1 MLNNKINR
9 DAVAIAHYRSEYLRV
24 EKNLAGNTL
33 TSLQDLRLAALQ
45 EFSSLGF
52 PSKKQEDWKYTSLT
66 SLRETPFSFA
76 PTLTKLNASTQTMLQ
91 QLATSYRLV
100 FVNGIF
106 SKNLSTLAILPHHGK
121 MTHVADMLEHYP
133 EQLFTRWQPKETIEK
148 NSFVHLNTAFM
159 HDGAYIY
166 LPANT
171 QLQSPIELLF
181 IQTGGQEQFI
191 PLRNIIIAEENSH
204 AIIIEKY
211 IHVQENSAPSFTSTV
226 TECSLAPHSHIEHYK
241 YIRESKRALHI
252 GNLCATQQKK
262 SQFATYSLA
271 LSAAL
276 IRSDVHIKLLQ
287 ADARCQLKG
296 LYCADAQQQIDHHTI
311 VDHAS
316 PSTSSEA
323 FYKGVSDAKARA
335 VFNGK
340 VIVRSQAI
348 KSKAQQLN
356 KNLLLSSHAEI
367 DSKPQLEIFTDDIQC
382 THGTSIAQ
390 LDKEALFYL
399 RTRGLSAVQAGKLL
413 INAFIQDILQQ
424 MPLFND
430 DISLVP
436 FLENKMGECGCIRL
450 I

>member
-1 MLNNKINR
+1 MLNNKINK
-9 DAVAIAHYRSEYLRV
+9 DVAAIVHYRSEYLRV

-33 TSLQDLRLAALQ
+33 TALQDLRLAALE
-45 EFSSLGF
+45 EFSRTGF

-66 SLRETPFSFA
+66 ALGETPFSFQ
-76 PTLTKLNASTQTMLQ
+76 PVLSQLNNATQTRLE

-100 FVNGIF
+100 FINGLF
-106 SKNLSTLAILPHHGK
+106 AKHLSTLAILPHHGM
-121 MTHVADMLEHYP
+121 MTHFAGMLEHHP
-133 EQLFTRWQPKETIEK
+133 EQLFAHWQPKDTIEK

-181 IQTGGQEQFI
+181 IQTGEQEQFI

-204 AIIIEKY
+204 AIIVEKY
-211 IHVQENSAPSFTSTV
+211 IPAQKNSAQYFTSTV
-226 TECSLAPHSHIEHYK
+226 TECTLAPHSHVQHYK
-241 YIRESKRALHI
+241 YISEGEKALHI
-252 GNLCATQQKK
+252 GNLSATQQKN
-262 SQFATYSLA
+262 SQFAAYSLA

-287 ADARCQLKG
+287 PDAQCQLKG
-296 LYCADAQQQIDHHTI
+296 LYYATEQQQIDHHTV
-311 VDHAS
+311 VDHVS
-316 PSTSSEA
+316 PHTRSEA

-367 DSKPQLEIFTDDIQC
+367 NSKPQLEIFTDDIQC

-399 RTRGLSAVQAGKLL
+399 QTRGLTAVQASEVL
-413 INAFIQDILQQ
+413 ILAFIQDILQQ

-430 DISLVP
+430 EVSLAQH
-436 FLENKMGECGCIRL
+436 LKNKWVNADVFV
-450 I
+450 